1 MFHPISIKD
10 MQLFTPSILYLNPTY
25 TNGDIIYIG
34 IVYYDNELY
43 VSPNIV
49 VK

>member
-25 TNGDIIYIG
+25 TNGDITYL
-34 IVYYDNELY
+34 VLCYDNELY